1 MRAPLKS
8 SLKLFMNMKQSE
20 PSTQGQLTRSL
31 IKAAVIIALMLL
43 LLGVWAAPVALAEMP
58 IASA

>member
-1 MRAPLKS
+1 
-8 SLKLFMNMKQSE
+8 MNMKQSE